1 MNFASKLFTA
11 ATLAAAVASSA
22 FAAGQPYVAYGV
34 VPLPALHKFLTDVG
48 NAGNMIPFE
57 DVTLTKMVGAV
68 KNVTVETM
76 QDGTRLYVAYVV
88 DGFNKEGRA
97 ASAAVS
103 AVMLCVVDKSLA
115 RKLQPHTKF
124 NFTAYTKTVETIVEY
139 NFKTKA
145 VVAQCVEG

>member
-1 MNFASKLFTA
+1 MNFASKLFAT
-11 ATLAAAVASSA
+11 ATLAATVASSA
-22 FAAGQPYVAYGV
+22 FAAGQPYVAHDV
-34 VPLPALHKFLTDVG
+34 VPLPALHKFLMDVRL
-48 NAGNMIPFE
+48 AGNMIPFE

-68 KNVTVETM
+68 KDVTVETM

-88 DGFNKEGRA
+88 DGFDKEGRA
-97 ASAAVS
+97 SSAAIT
-103 AVMLCVVDKSLA
+103 AVMLCVVDKNLA

-139 NFKTKA
+139 NFKKKA

>member
-1 MNFASKLFTA
+1 MNFASKLVAA
-11 ATLAAAVASSA
+11 ATLAATVASST
-22 FAAGQPYVAYGV
+22 FAAGQPYVAHNV
-34 VPLPALHKFLTDVG
+34 VPLPALHKFLMDVRL
-48 NAGNMIPFE
+48 AGNMIPFE
-57 DVTLTKMVGAV
+57 DVTLTQMTGAV

-88 DGFNKEGRA
+88 DGFDKEGRA
-97 ASAAVS
+97 ASAAIS

-115 RKLQPHTKF
+115 RKLQPNMKF

-139 NFKTKA
+139 NFKKKA